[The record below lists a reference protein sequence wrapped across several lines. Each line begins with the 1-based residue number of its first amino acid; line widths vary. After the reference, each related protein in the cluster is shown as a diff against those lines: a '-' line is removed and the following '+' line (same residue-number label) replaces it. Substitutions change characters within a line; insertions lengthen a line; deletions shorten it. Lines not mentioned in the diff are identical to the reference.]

1 MRAWFDDIMVLVW
14 FAEELEIPEC
24 QLPNEEERKL
34 PRNLQMAKKQKAKR
48 PIRSALDQ
56 LGARLNSRWNLVCAL
71 TSRCL
76 ASWSRRKQQLAIA
89 GDKSGASH
97 DAA

>member
-1 MRAWFDDIMVLVW
+1 MVLVW

-56 LGARLNSRWNLVCAL
+56 LGARLNSRWSLVFAL
-71 TSRCL
+71 ASRCL

>member
-14 FAEELEIPEC
+14 FAEELAIPEC

-56 LGARLNSRWNLVCAL
+56 LGARLNSRWSLVFAL
-71 TSRCL
+71 ASRCRRPGL
-76 ASWSRRKQQLAIA
+76 GANSNRPSRATKCGA
-89 GDKSGASH
+89 GH